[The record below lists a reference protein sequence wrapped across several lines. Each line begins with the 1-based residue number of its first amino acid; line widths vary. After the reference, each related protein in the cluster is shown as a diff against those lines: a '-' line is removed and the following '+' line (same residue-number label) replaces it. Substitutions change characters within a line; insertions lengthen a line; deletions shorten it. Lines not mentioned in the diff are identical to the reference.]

1 MNNLLLILGIIVAIF
16 FVQGAIAADEKYSG
30 PGWTVIID
38 SEPIID
44 PTTGEQYESLG
55 AMWQKIDPPYWNS
68 LTPEEQYHLNTEPA
82 VTSGTTIIG
91 GGLETEEQKARA
103 LELSGQT
110 MTRAEYKAIVNPD
123 LFEVVPESTKALW
136 RSQKGIVSSSGVL
149 IIRGSSTREIVTD
162 EDGNLISGGMTPEEL
177 AFAEENCP
185 FSEENLGPSQQL
197 PQVNL
202 LPSNVAIGL
211 NSVTDEE
218 RGSDLPYKSSIST
231 YIKGTTWS
239 RDPTSEYKQA
249 QVYFDSTRTDLFN
262 TKIESIS
269 ESSQEG
275 PWDHS
280 IGRTYYNYDS
290 TQWVEDPGHCW
301 NDPKKCSVLNLFPGF
316 KLNNIY

>member
-136 RSQKGIVSSSGVL
+136 RSQRDSLFIGCSYHPWFFNPGNYY
-149 IIRGSSTREIVTD
+149 D
-162 EDGNLISGGMTPEEL
+162 EDGNLISGGMTEEL

-197 PQVNL
+197 P
-202 LPSNVAIGL
+202 PG
-211 NSVTDEE
+211 
-218 RGSDLPYKSSIST
+218 KSASI
-231 YIKGTTWS
+231 KWCH
-239 RDPTSEYKQA
+239 
-249 QVYFDSTRTDLFN
+249 
-262 TKIESIS
+262 
-269 ESSQEG
+269 
-275 PWDHS
+275 W
-280 IGRTYYNYDS
+280 
-290 TQWVEDPGHCW
+290 TQ
-301 NDPKKCSVLNLFPGF
+301 
-316 KLNNIY
+316 